1 MPRPDQAASHD
12 GGLDTRGQPQ
22 PGDTAPSLS
31 WEGKL
36 QGLTRVHAVSG
47 CLGSTRPDLA
57 LNKGETEA
65 QEGVVGVPPPPGPP
79 KRPGQCWGRKGSPDP
94 AQGVPTTLAP
104 GTSDPE
110 TRSLPTTHSP
120 EPVPECPRA
129 WTHTRDL
136 CPRPP

>member
-65 QEGVVGVPPPPGPP
+65 QEGVDQGGGEEEVGAWLPPGNQGHLCTPINTNY
-79 KRPGQCWGRKGSPDP
+79 GDVLDGGS
-94 AQGVPTTLAP
+94 L
-104 GTSDPE
+104 
-110 TRSLPTTHSP
+110 LSP
-120 EPVPECPRA
+120 LV
-129 WTHTRDL
+129 
-136 CPRPP
+136 